1 MTTNTTDRA
10 EYAEGLTN
18 AVLAGL
24 AATFE
29 ARRLEVGFKQAR
41 LEVLTASL
49 VALET
54 AYFSL
59 GGGVDLIMPII
70 KEATVRRIVG
80 DSMPTLQLSEAAEAE
95 MTAALAAAGY

>member
-1 MTTNTTDRA
+1 MTTNTADRA
-10 EYAEGLTN
+10 EYTEGLTN
-18 AVLAGL
+18 AVLAGF

-29 ARRLEVGFKQAR
+29 ARRLEVGLKQAR
-41 LEVLTASL
+41 LEVLAASL
-49 VALET
+49 IAMET

-59 GGGVDLIMPII
+59 GGSVDLIMPLI

-80 DSMPTLQLSEAAEAE
+80 APMPTLQLSEAAEAE